1 MKTIGAF
8 SAKTHLSHLLD
19 QVARGESFVITKR
32 GKPMA
37 ALSPVNVPR
46 KQGPKDSIV
55 AFRKKFAKSL
65 RKFSVREIKELNE
78 FGRR

>member
-8 SAKTHLSHLLD
+8 SAKTHLSHLLE

-37 ALSPVNVPR
+37 ALSPVSPAKR
-46 KQGPKDSIV
+46 QGPKDMIDDFRRQ
-55 AFRKKFAKSL
+55 FRKSL
-65 RKFSVREIKELNE
+65 KKFSAEEIAELKS
-78 FGRR
+78 FGRL

>member
-8 SAKTHLSHLLD
+8 SAKTHLSDLLE
-19 QVARGESFVITKR
+19 QVAHGESFVITKR

-37 ALSPVNVPR
+37 ALSPVTLAKR
-46 KQGPKDSIV
+46 QGPKDIIGD
-55 AFRKKFAKSL
+55 FRKQFAKSL
-65 RKFSVREIKELNE
+65 KKFSDDEIVELKE